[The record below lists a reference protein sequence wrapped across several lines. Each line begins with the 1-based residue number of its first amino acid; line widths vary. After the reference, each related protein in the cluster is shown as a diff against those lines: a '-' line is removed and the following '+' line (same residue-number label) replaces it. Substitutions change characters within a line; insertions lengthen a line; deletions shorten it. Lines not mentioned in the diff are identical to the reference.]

1 MKFLFDLDG
10 TVTSAETLPII
21 ANHFNCVEQIAELT
35 ARTVQGNVPFI
46 ESFIRRVNILGGYSV
61 WETSE
66 LLSKVPLYSQIAQF
80 INEHREDCIIV
91 TGNLSCWCEGLFKKI
106 GCQCYGSEAEC
117 ENDKVV
123 KLKTI
128 LRKEQIVD
136 QYKALGETVVFIGDG
151 NNDLEAMRHANISIA
166 TGLTHNP
173 AQSLMSICD
182 YVIFDEKAL
191 VRQMR
196 QLLGDCDDEKSVVIS
211 CAGIGSRLG
220 LGLTKALVE
229 INGQSLISWQ
239 LKLFKDVKDVRI
251 VIGFQGGEIIQE
263 VRKYRDDVIFCYN
276 HRYFETKTGAS
287 YYLGARHA
295 NHMTLEWDGD
305 LLVHPDDVKCILST
319 PGEFICYAEKSSDDA
334 VFVQTNENGE
344 VICFSRETGDY
355 EWTGPACMDK
365 RHLTYCSQNVYNM
378 FEFLCPMKGIKVRA
392 YDIDTY
398 NDYIRVS
405 EVTKNWIC

>member
-10 TVTSAETLPII
+10 TVTSQETLPII
-21 ANHFNCVEQIAELT
+21 ANHFGCADQIAELT

-46 ESFIRRVNILGGYSV
+46 ESFIRRVNILGKYSV
-61 WETSE
+61 SEISSTLANVQLYPKIAAFIETH
-66 LLSKVPLYSQIAQF
+66 K
-80 INEHREDCIIV
+80 EDCIIV
-91 TGNLSCWCEGLFKKI
+91 TGNLTCWCDGLFKKI
-106 GCQCYGSEAEC
+106 GCKCYGSEAEY
-117 ENDKVV
+117 EDDQIV

-128 LRKEQIVD
+128 LRKEQVVD

-182 YVIFDEKAL
+182 YVIFNENAL
-191 VRQMR
+191 VRQMK
-196 QLLGDCDDEKSVVIS
+196 QLCGEYSKDKSVVIS

-220 LGLTKALVE
+220 LGLTKALVQ
-229 INGQSLISWQ
+229 INGSSLISWQ
-239 LKLFKDVKDVRI
+239 LKLFKNVEDVRI
-251 VIGFQGGEIIQE
+251 VIGFQGSEIIQE

-295 NHMTLEWDGD
+295 NHETLEWDGD
-305 LLVHPDDVKCILST
+305 LLVHPDDVKKLLATS
-319 PGEFICYAEKSSDDA
+319 GEFICYADKTSDDA
-334 VFVQTNENGE
+334 VFVQTDENGK
-344 VICFSRETGDY
+344 VLCFSREQGDY

-365 RHLTYCSQNVYNM
+365 THLTYSTQNVFNM
-378 FEFLCPMKGIKVRA
+378 FEPLCPMRGIKVRA
-392 YDIDTY
+392 FDIDTY
-398 NDYIRVS
+398 NDYIRVA
-405 EVTKNWIC
+405 EITKDW